1 VAPGRRRCSEPGH
14 SPGGAGTATPERP
27 STLMTLTRA
36 VKAVPGAAEPRAPRA
51 RASACP
57 AGSARGLPPG
67 GIVIVVAGMRY
78 RPLGT
83 SGLMVSVVGLGCN
96 NFGSRCDLERSRAVV
111 DAALEE
117 GVTLFDTADTYGG
130 TRSEAYLGEI
140 LEGRRDDVILATKF
154 GHDLGG
160 AAGADWGARGSR
172 RYVRRAVEDSLRRL
186 RTDHIDLYQYHR
198 PDGVTPF
205 EETLSVLDDLVKEGK
220 VLYVGSSN
228 LSAWQVAHCEWLAR
242 TNGTIRFVSA
252 QNSYSLVDRRAESE
266 LVPACEHYGVG
277 LLPYFPLANGLLTGK
292 YRRGEPVPEGARLA
306 GRAIDDRSMEVVDS
320 LEKLGAEI
328 GRSLLELA
336 VGGLAARPAVASVI
350 AGATTPGQVR
360 ANAAAGSWVPSPE
373 EASAIDAASRLPA
386 RR

>member
-1 VAPGRRRCSEPGH
+1 
-14 SPGGAGTATPERP
+14 
-27 STLMTLTRA
+27 MTLTRA
-36 VKAVPGAAEPRAPRA
+36 VKAVPGAAEPRAPRG

-292 YRRGEPVPEGARLA
+292 YRRGEPAPEGARLA

-373 EASAIDAASRLPA
+373 EASAIDAASRRPA